1 MEQVLPIFVRKSE
14 QRILA
19 SSLMFIFLLSRILK
33 FKDFGPEFA
42 FQKCCHKL
50 KWQHP
55 TSSIMVQTF
64 NRMYGQI
71 WSVILWAYGGDFP
84 PVCKFSISLKCVTD
98 QKLQLPQGNG
108 RRFRKI
114 CKSKALYVNITIQFS
129 RNVQGDEGGFQFL
142 TVQVDLRLSYIR
154 TM

>member
-1 MEQVLPIFVRKSE
+1 MPIFVRKSE

-50 KWQHP
+50 NVVAPYIVNNGPDFQPHVWP
-55 TSSIMVQTF
+55 NLVCNIM
-64 NRMYGQI
+64 G
-71 WSVILWAYGGDFP
+71 AYGGDFP

-114 CKSKALYVNITIQFS
+114 CKSKALYVNITI
-129 RNVQGDEGGFQFL
+129 
-142 TVQVDLRLSYIR
+142 
-154 TM
+154 